1 MKHYTNREAYL
12 PSVAEIENELKKVE
26 NLDDFFGKEGVFA
39 RLFART
45 VEEMLEGELSAELGY
60 AKHESKGR
68 NSGNSRNGK
77 RRVKVFSSNGSQEVT
92 VPRDR
97 NGEFKPKLLADKR
110 TNELEKKIT
119 ALYAK
124 GVTTRDIADTIGEIY
139 GAEVSAQTISTI
151 TDKVWPLVEEWQ
163 NRPLDPIY
171 VITYLD
177 ALHIKMRV
185 EGKITNVAV
194 YIVLGIDVDGHKD
207 VLGHWVGDGGEG
219 ANFWLNVVTELQSRG
234 VEDIF
239 IACVDGLKGFS
250 EAIGAV
256 FPQTLIQKC
265 VIHQIRNSLRY
276 VTWSDQ
282 KAFMADLKQV
292 YQAKTREDAETNLLK
307 LSEKWSQ
314 QYPAAVRSW
323 EENWTELS
331 TFFVHEVAALRHYPY
346 ELRRIIY
353 TTNIIEGYNGL
364 MRKVTKNKRV
374 FSSPKSVRKLL
385 FLAHQNIAK
394 KWTMPI
400 PNWAKIRNQIAI
412 RFDGR
417 YPL

>member
-12 PSVAEIENELKKVE
+12 PSVAEIENELKQVE

-60 AKHESKGR
+60 EKYDSKGR
-68 NSGNSRNGK
+68 NKGNSRNGK
-77 RRVKVFSSNGSQEVT
+77 RSVKVSSSNGSQEIK

-97 NGEFKPKLLADKR
+97 DGEFKPKLLEDKR
-110 TNELEKKIT
+110 TNELERKIT

-124 GVTTRDIADTIGEIY
+124 GVTTRDIADTIAEIY

-163 NRPLDPIY
+163 SRPLDPIY

-219 ANFWLNVVTELQSRG
+219 ANFWLNVVTDLQNRG

-250 EAIGAV
+250 EAIAAV

-282 KAFMADLKQV
+282 KAFISDLRRV
-292 YQAKTREDAETNLLK
+292 YQAPTREEGETHLLK
-307 LSEKWSQ
+307 LSEKWSK

-323 EENWTELS
+323 EENWSELS
-331 TFFVHEVAALRHYPY
+331 TFFDYPY

-385 FLAHQNIAK
+385 FLAHQNIEK

-400 PNWAKIRNQIAI
+400 PNWAKIRNQVAI
-412 RFDGR
+412 RFEGR

>member
-12 PSVAEIENELKKVE
+12 PSVSEIENELKKVE
-26 NLDDFFGKEGVFA
+26 SLDDFFGKEGVFA
-39 RLFART
+39 QLFART

-60 AKHESKGR
+60 EKYESKGR
-68 NSGNSRNGK
+68 NKGNSRNGK
-77 RRVKVFSSNGSQEVT
+77 RRVQVTSSNGKQEIK

-97 NGEFKPKLLADKR
+97 DGEFKPKLLEDKR

-124 GVTTRDIADTIGEIY
+124 GVTTRDIADTIADIY

-163 NRPLDPIY
+163 SRPLDPIY

-219 ANFWLNVVTELQSRG
+219 ANFWLNVVTDLQSRG

-250 EAIGAV
+250 EAIAAV

-265 VIHQIRNSLRY
+265 VIHQIRNTLRY

-292 YQAKTREDAETNLLK
+292 YQAPTREEGETNLLK
-307 LSEKWSQ
+307 LSEKWGK

-323 EENWTELS
+323 EDNWSELS
-331 TFFVHEVAALRHYPY
+331 TFFDYPY

-385 FLAHQNIAK
+385 FLAHQNIEK

-400 PNWAKIRNQIAI
+400 PNWAKIRNQVAI
-412 RFDGR
+412 RFEGR